1 MSERVMLPVL
11 PLRETVVFPGV
22 AVPISAGRPGTLQA
36 IEAALAADRRVFAV
50 AQKENRDEV
59 EIDNL
64 YTVGTIVRIAQVQR
78 GVGGM
83 QLLIHGDE
91 RALALNYLETP
102 DQGLRA
108 GVIPMDDLE
117 PVQLALHLLAGTL
130 AEVQPRDP
138 LAQLVHLLA
147 LAVLAQ
153 LALDR
158 LQLFTQQPL
167 ALPFPQLFLHLLLD
181 VLLRLEQRELTLD
194 EHQQRAQP
202 LFDGEHLEKPLLG
215 G

>member
-1 MSERVMLPVL
+1 MSERVMLPLL

-108 GVIPMDDLE
+108 GDIPMDDLE
-117 PVQLALHLLAGTL
+117 PVAPEDAAFQALFREVRERS
-130 AEVQPRDP
+130 AELGKRKGIPP
-138 LAQLVHLLA
+138 AM
-147 LAVLAQ
+147 
-153 LALDR
+153 
-158 LQLFTQQPL
+158 LQQFQ
-167 ALPFPQLFLHLLLD
+167 
-181 VLLRLEQRELTLD
+181 
-194 EHQQRAQP
+194 
-202 LFDGEHLEKPLLG
+202 G
-215 G
+215 GASNPTS

>member
-1 MSERVMLPVL
+1 GPDGPVRAADCEKGRIMSERVMLPVL

-91 RALALNYLETP
+91 RALALNYLETS

-108 GVIPMDDLE
+108 GVIPMDDLD
-117 PVQLALHLLAGTL
+117 PVAPEDAAFQALFREVRERS
-130 AEVQPRDP
+130 AE
-138 LAQLVHLLA
+138 
-147 LAVLAQ
+147 
-153 LALDR
+153 
-158 LQLFTQQPL
+158 
-167 ALPFPQLFLHLLLD
+167 
-181 VLLRLEQRELTLD
+181 
-194 EHQQRAQP
+194 
-202 LFDGEHLEKPLLG
+202 LG
-215 G
+215 